1 MSKFTKHVGQD
12 HLGNKLV
19 IVFRELPDDPDNS
32 LVVYS
37 NTLPE
42 MYHDQLFRVIDSDEA
57 QQVVDLFEILTRRS
71 FGDGMVML
79 NALHSKGLLR
89 KMPVD
94 KLTVTPMP
102 NRTAS
107 LREVNNQIRAS
118 KGQAVHTAKVD
129 APVPVVEAPVGAPV
143 AATEPLTVRDQAKAK
158 LDAARQME
166 EDALK
171 LREEAYTMDPGL
183 KKGGRPSKKTAVA

>member
-19 IVFRELPDDPDNS
+19 IVFRELPDDPDNC
-32 LVVYS
+32 LVIYS
-37 NTLPE
+37 NTLSE
-42 MYHDQLFRVIDSDEA
+42 MYHDQLMRIVDSDEA
-57 QQVVDLFEILTRRS
+57 QQVVDLFEILTRRN
-71 FGDGMVML
+71 FGDGLVML

-94 KLTVTPMP
+94 KNVVTPMP
-102 NRTAS
+102 NRQAQ

-118 KGQAVHTAKVD
+118 KGQAVHEAKAN

-143 AATEPLTVRDQAKAK
+143 EATEPLTVRDQAKAK

-166 EDALK
+166 EDALR
-171 LREEAYTMDPGL
+171 LREEAYAMDPGL

>member
-19 IVFRELPDDPDNS
+19 IVFRELPDDPDNC

-37 NTLPE
+37 NTLSE
-42 MYHDQLFRVIDSDEA
+42 MYHDQLMRIVDSDEA
-57 QQVVDLFEILTRRS
+57 QQVVDLFEVLTRRN
-71 FGDGMVML
+71 FGDGLVML
-79 NALHSKGLLR
+79 NALHSKSLLR

-94 KLTVTPMP
+94 KIVVTPMP
-102 NRTAS
+102 NRQAP
-107 LREVNNQIRAS
+107 LREINNQIRTS
-118 KGQAVHTAKVD
+118 KGQAVHTAKTDV
-129 APVPVVEAPVGAPV
+129 ALPVVEAPVGEPV
-143 AATEPLTVRDQAKAK
+143 AAGEPLTVRDQAKAK

-166 EDALK
+166 EDALR
-171 LREEAYTMDPGL
+171 LREEAYAMDPGL

>member
-19 IVFRELPDDPDNS
+19 IVFRELPDDPDNC

-37 NTLPE
+37 NTLSE
-42 MYHDQLFRVIDSDEA
+42 MYHDQLMRIVDSDEA
-57 QQVVDLFEILTRRS
+57 QQVVDLFEVLTRRN
-71 FGDGMVML
+71 FGDGMIML
-79 NALHSKGLLR
+79 NALHSKALLR

-94 KLTVTPMP
+94 KIVVTPMP
-102 NRTAS
+102 NRQAP
-107 LREVNNQIRAS
+107 LREINNQIRTS
-118 KGQAVHTAKVD
+118 KGQAVHAAKVD
-129 APVPVVEAPVGAPV
+129 APLPVVEVPVGAPV
-143 AATEPLTVRDQAKAK
+143 EATEPLTVRDQAKAK

-166 EDALK
+166 EDALR
-171 LREEAYTMDPGL
+171 LREEAYAMDPGL